1 MGTLTNWAALL
12 GRSSR
17 DSELMR
23 QVAQKAAHRIR
34 SDEKAYGLRRDLDVP
49 HTPPEALIP
58 IAVRA
63 IREEDTDFILGS
75 ETSLTPEEKWD
86 RASRL
91 RLLKSGVGTC
101 YVAVNGEDEPCY
113 TQWLFSSR
121 NNDFLRSYF
130 HGSFPVLTADT
141 ALLENAFTPTAF
153 RGQRIMSAA
162 MSRIAEQ
169 ARSVGARYVITFV
182 GFGNT
187 ASLKG
192 CARAGFEPYLVRN
205 RRWVMLKSEV
215 TFQPMPS

>member
-12 GRSSR
+12 SRSSH
-17 DSELMR
+17 DSQLIK
-23 QVAQKAAHRIR
+23 QIGHKAAHRIR
-34 SDEKAYGLRRDLDVP
+34 STEQSYGLRRDLHVP
-49 HTPPEALIP
+49 HTAPAALIP
-58 IAVRA
+58 IDVRP
-63 IREEDTDFILGS
+63 IREADTDAILGTK
-75 ETSLTPEEKWD
+75 TSLTPEEKWD

-101 YVAVNGEDEPCY
+101 YVAVNGDDEPCY

-121 NNDFLRSYF
+121 DNDFLQSYF

-169 ARSVGARYVITFV
+169 ARSVDARYVITFV
-182 GFGNT
+182 GLDNK

-192 CARAGFEPYLVRN
+192 CARAGFEPYVLRN
-205 RRWVMLKSEV
+205 RRWSLLRSEV
-215 TFQPMPS
+215 TFQPMSS